1 MDTPHVHTLRPVGD
15 GRQDPFEEFES
26 LLRQLEAEA
35 ESLVE
40 ASSRHPDGE
49 LYAMGRLRGLQEA
62 LACVQ
67 VVARDAQRKRC

>member
-1 MDTPHVHTLRPVGD
+1 MDSPTARHLEAKA
-15 GRQDPFEEFES
+15 DPFDEFES
-26 LLRQLEAEA
+26 LLRELEAEA

-40 ASSRHPDGE
+40 ASSRHPDGA

-67 VVARDAQRKRC
+67 VIARDAQREPS